1 MKIAPA
7 TTLNNNNNTDAS
19 SSINATSDVSRKQ
32 PESTSF
38 GDIGLSHP
46 DDLVVVS
53 TRKELRDI
61 DINSSDIY
69 GDNHIVDIKS
79 FLSRPFPVASG
90 VFAVTDDPTTFSN
103 LDLGTMLKNNDALT
117 QKIQGLYL
125 TRFDIKLQLVINA
138 DKFQQGRYIL
148 AGVPIAGMIINQDRF
163 IIMHRHSK
171 AQITQLPHIQMDLA
185 NDSHG
190 ELLLPWPGI
199 STGFLTSEWNHN
211 SPITSPW
218 AVFLY
223 PYSALVSPAGSVTA
237 SYTLFLS
244 LENVTLGFP
253 AVPQMGTQRV
263 SKRKMNPM
271 DAERSATGTGFFEKS
286 FSLVKT
292 VSDQLT
298 EIPLLSSIATP
309 VSWVADAAAKV
320 CAFFGWSKP
329 TNLKQPELIKN
340 LPFGQMTNCDGIDN
354 AQPLSLFSNNSVG
367 ICPGFARTDQD
378 EMSID
383 FIKSIPAYLGTFTW
397 TLNDAVNHEIFKLA
411 IDPTTL
417 STITTEV
424 ESLINYIPIN
434 WLLTFF
440 QYWRGSITFNV
451 KVVKTSFHSGRIL
464 AVFSPYFAAG
474 NVTTT
479 TSTMAN
485 SNYCYREV
493 IDLKEKFEFQITI
506 PYVHCHPWKNK
517 NRGATGWLSFIVLD
531 PLVAPATV
539 SNTVTLLVEV
549 CGGPDFE
556 VAVPVTDQTQIPM
569 VPYTVQ
575 MATGGDINSKSN
587 PAIATSSIIGGSSIS
602 SSPIWN
608 AENCIG
614 ETVKSLR
621 LLVKRFSYV
630 HVNEAATGKLVIR
643 PFAYEIANNVSA
655 ISHQYPVGRVDMLT
669 HISMPY
675 LLSRGSVRIKTI
687 SHATPLKARS
697 FLSFIEGNL
706 QNNIVVASSAA
717 AVDRR
722 ATSNTT
728 NLTEHNEALTGSCDV
743 QVPQYHGTY
752 ARHVGIETVA
762 HTFTTN
768 TTGLELASPITLT
781 QECDGNQATGIH
793 TYRAAGDDYNLGY
806 FISIP
811 PYAEYVQPE

>member
-7 TTLNNNNNTDAS
+7 SNLNNNNNTDAS
-19 SSINATSDVSRKQ
+19 SSINATSDTLRKQ

-53 TRKELRDI
+53 TRKELNDI
-61 DINSSDIY
+61 DMNPNDTY
-69 GDNHIVDIKS
+69 GDNHEVSIKD
-79 FLSRPFPVASG
+79 FLSRPFPVDSG
-90 VFAVTDDPTTFSN
+90 VFSVGDAPTTFLN
-103 LDLGTMLKNNDALT
+103 LNLATLLVGNDALT

-125 TRFDIKLQLVINA
+125 TKFDIKLQLVVNA

-148 AGVPIAGMIINQDRF
+148 AAVPIAGMTNNVGRF
-163 IIMHRHSK
+163 VLMHRHSK

-190 ELLLPWPGI
+190 ELILPWPGI
-199 STGFLTSEWNHN
+199 STGFLTSEWNN
-211 SPITSPW
+211 ATSISSPW
-218 AVFLY
+218 IAFLY
-223 PYSALVSPAGSVTA
+223 PYSSLVSPAGSVTA
-237 SYTLFLS
+237 SYTLFMS

-253 AVPQMGTQRV
+253 AVPQMGTKRV
-263 SKRKMNPM
+263 SRRKMNPM
-271 DAERSATGTGFFEKS
+271 DAERKATGTGFFQNS
-286 FSLVKT
+286 FSTVKV
-292 VSDQLT
+292 VSEKLA

-309 VSWVADAAAKV
+309 VSWVADAASRV
-320 CAFFGWSKP
+320 CAYFGWSKP
-329 TNLKQPELIKN
+329 TNLKQPELYKN
-340 LPFGQMTNCDGIDN
+340 LPFGHMTNCDGIDN

-367 ICPGFARTDQD
+367 ICSGFARTDQD

-383 FIKSIPAYLGTFTW
+383 FIKSIPAYLGTYEWELT
-397 TLNDAVNHEIFKLA
+397 DAVDTEIFKLL
-411 IDPTTL
+411 IDPTIL

-424 ESLINYIPIN
+424 ESLTNYIPLN
-434 WLLTFF
+434 WLMTFF

-451 KVVKTSFHSGRIL
+451 KIVKTGFHSGRIM
-464 AVFSPYFAAG
+464 AVFSPYLPAG
-474 NVTTT
+474 TVTTT
-479 TSTMAN
+479 TSTIAN

-493 IDLKEKFEFQITI
+493 IDLKEKFEFQITV

-517 NRGATGWLSFIVLD
+517 NRGGIGWLSFVVLD

-539 SNTVTLLVEV
+539 SSSVMFIVEV

-556 VAVPVTDQTQIPM
+556 VAVPVTDQTMIPM
-569 VPYTVQ
+569 VPYTQQ
-575 MATGGDINSKSN
+575 MSSGDINTGSN
-587 PAIATSSIIGGSSIS
+587 PAVATSSIIGGSSIS
-602 SSPIWN
+602 SSPLWN

-630 HVNEAATGKLVIR
+630 HKNEASTGILTIR

-655 ISHQYPVGRVDMLT
+655 ISHQYPEGRVDMLT
-669 HISMPY
+669 HISIPY
-675 LLSRGSVRIKTI
+675 LLSRGSVRIKTV
-687 SHATPLKARS
+687 SHNAPVKARS
-697 FLSFIEGNL
+697 FLRFLEGNL
-706 QNNIVVASSAA
+706 QNYIVVASTAA

-722 ATSNTT
+722 TSSNTT

-762 HTFTTN
+762 HTFDLN
-768 TTGLELASPITLT
+768 TTTLELASPIVLT
-781 QECDGNQATGIH
+781 QECDGDLDDGLH

-811 PYAEYVQPE
+811 PYAVYVQPE